1 MGKIKK
7 FCPYYA
13 SKHISKYAD
22 LILMPYTYLLTKK
35 FIKNSSIDLNNAII
49 IFDEAHN
56 VENQAE
62 EGNILYIIG
71 YSI

>member
-35 FIKNSSIDLNNAII
+35 IKINK
-49 IFDEAHN
+49 E
-56 VENQAE
+56 
-62 EGNILYIIG
+62 
-71 YSI
+71 YSIYSIQ